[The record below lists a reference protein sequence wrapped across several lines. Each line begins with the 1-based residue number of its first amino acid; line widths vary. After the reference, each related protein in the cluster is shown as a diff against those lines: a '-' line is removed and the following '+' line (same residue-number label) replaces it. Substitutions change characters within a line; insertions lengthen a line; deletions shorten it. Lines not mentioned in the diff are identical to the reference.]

1 MSHHCLCYL
10 SAALQDSL
18 QQLQTEKALEAA
30 VSFSQSLSQW
40 AYIVLAGSVALLYK
54 DLKSQSQLIRHSF
67 WAFIPGWVLLGFSI
81 HEGMKV
87 QSARVAYLM
96 NPNPQRDLTILS
108 FNRHAS
114 RQFWCMKWGLVVF
127 ALWLL
132 FFLICWIT
140 QRGKS
145 PSFRSFDA

>member
-1 MSHHCLCYL
+1 MFCFLQL

-18 QQLQTEKALEAA
+18 QQSQTEKALEAA

-40 AYIVLAGSVALLYK
+40 AYIVFAGSVALLYR
-54 DLKSQSQLIRHSF
+54 DLKLKSRLVQLSF
-67 WAFIPGWVLLGFSI
+67 VAFIPGWVLLGFSI
-81 HEGMKV
+81 LQGMEV

-114 RQFWCMKWGLVVF
+114 RQLSGMKWGLAVF

-132 FFLICWIT
+132 FFLICSIT
-140 QRGKS
+140 QQRNS
-145 PSFRSFDA
+145 TTFRSFDA